1 MGGGA
6 GCRDSAMLIPGFNLG
21 STDYART
28 RRVRTVLA
36 VSSGVLLLLLVGQ
49 LAAWGIVRRTDTR
62 NAARLE
68 TLQAELRQHQAALQ
82 SVKAQIPADVVK
94 RAEGAVAGYNAIIE
108 AAAFSWIGL
117 LVDLEKAVPPG
128 VVLAD
133 IQPDPTSGAVALRG
147 SARSFEELSKLVSA
161 LQSEP
166 HFSEVFLRHQA
177 EKPTALGAAG
187 QLEFSLNL
195 KYRGRPS

>member
-1 MGGGA
+1 
-6 GCRDSAMLIPGFNLG
+6 MLIPGFNLG